1 MAGGNTGSLVAVD
14 APQAATHTE
23 GGIVG
28 VLIKRAKLVVRFRE
42 IDERAALAHAAFR
55 AALLGGTHVS
65 LIGEYVE
72 LHDLQNATWQSW
84 NSEKELADSG
94 EWQRIKD
101 AEVLLAIIDKFGPI
115 AFVLKL

>member
-1 MAGGNTGSLVAVD
+1 MAGGNTGLAAAD
-14 APQAATHTE
+14 APQAAAHTE

-28 VLIKRAKLVVRFRE
+28 ALIKRAKLVVRFRE

-55 AALLGGTHVS
+55 AALLGGSHVL

-72 LHDLQNATWQSW
+72 LHDLQNAAWQSW
-84 NSEKELADSG
+84 NSEKELADSV

-101 AEVLLAIIDKFGPI
+101 AEVLLAVIDKFGPT